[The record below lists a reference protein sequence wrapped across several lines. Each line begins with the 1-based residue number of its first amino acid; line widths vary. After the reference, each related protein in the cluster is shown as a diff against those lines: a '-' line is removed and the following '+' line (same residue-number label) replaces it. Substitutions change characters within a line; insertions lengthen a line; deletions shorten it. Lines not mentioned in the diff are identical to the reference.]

1 MSRSS
6 AATRLSSRRRSGG
19 YPVHVS
25 VKDRLRKVIEEM
37 TDEEAEVTL
46 RDIDARR
53 ADPVLRLLDG
63 APPDDEPTTPEEDAA
78 AAEAYAEV
86 DAGAPTVSLDE
97 LRRDLE

>member
-1 MSRSS
+1 MSC
-6 AATRLSSRRRSGG
+6 
-19 YPVHVS
+19 PV
-25 VKDRLRKVIEEM
+25 EEM
-37 TDEEAEVTL
+37 TDEEAEITL

-53 ADPVLRLLDG
+53 ADPVLRLIDA
-63 APPDDEPTTPEEDAA
+63 APLEPTTPEKDA